1 MPNKTSQTK
10 RATFDLYRARR
21 GYSWRLKINGVIIAT
36 AGESFTRRRQA
47 KRSIDRLL
55 AYTKSGRYKIAV
67 GK

>member
-1 MPNKTSQTK
+1 VPNKTSKTN

-21 GYSWRLKINGVIIAT
+21 GYSWRLKINGVIIAI

-55 AYTKSGRYKIAV
+55 AYTQSRRYKIAV
-67 GK
+67 SK